1 MHCLKCLRHDLWEER
16 QSLDGALGRIL
27 TEGPWSLVQV
37 RLVRVAPRHV
47 VQLAL
52 ASDTWSAQITSK
64 GQSHLLYRR
73 RRHVDCLVMGLQRL
87 LMMCLVRPQVPGGRG
102 SPEDVDLGLVIHLK
116 LPVLGITTKLLT
128 MLQVLDKNSQ
138 VPTECLP

>member
-1 MHCLKCLRHDLWEER
+1 MWEER

-27 TEGPWSLVQV
+27 TEGPGSLVQV
-37 RLVRVAPRHV
+37 RLVRVRHV

-52 ASDTWSAQITSK
+52 ASDTRSDQITNK
-64 GQSHLLYRR
+64 RWPHLLHRR
-73 RRHVDCLVMGLQRL
+73 RRHVDCLVMRLQRL
-87 LMMCLVRPQVPGGRG
+87 LVMRLVRPEVPGGGG

-128 MLQVLDKNSQ
+128 MLQVLDKNIQ